1 MSEVVKEKE
10 NSGLKSKEG
19 KITKRLN
26 GMR

>member
-1 MSEVVKEKE
+1 VVKEKE

>member
-1 MSEVVKEKE
+1 VVKEKE
-10 NSGLKSKEG
+10 NSGLKRKEG